1 MSQATAS
8 SSPPPSAYPFTAAMV
23 AQGMSSSMAVS
34 TWPSSLN
41 SRALQGVIGA
51 ISEMSAPATN
61 AFSPAPVRMRA
72 RLDSAASRTAC
83 KSSRRVAL
91 FSAFSAFGRFTV
103 RVAIGPSRDTWMFS

>member
-41 SRALQGVIGA
+41 SRAVQGVIGA
-51 ISEMSAPATN
+51 ISEMSAPATK
-61 AFSPAPVRMRA
+61 ALSPAPVRITA
-72 RLDSAASRTAC
+72 RLESAASRTAC

-91 FSAFSAFGRFTV
+91 LSAFSAFGRFTV
-103 RVAIGPSRDTWMFS
+103 IVATGPSRDTWMFS